1 MTASGA
7 RAMRDSVTRGEGER
21 RDAARRRKKWL
32 IVAALAAVGMGPG
45 FYIGF
50 QHGAA
55 LAESRPVV
63 WPPAVAAAL
72 AILYL
77 VSVIG
82 GGYLLSR
89 FTDEVERQQ
98 GYRAVSF
105 AGTVLMIVYPTW
117 YLLWKGG
124 FVWEPIHWVLFIL
137 FWLSLAL
144 ATIWYRYSMQAE
156 S

>member
-1 MTASGA
+1 MTVSGGL
-7 RAMRDSVTRGEGER
+7 AMRDDAPLGEGEL

-32 IVAALAAVGMGPG
+32 IVAPLAAVGMGPG

-55 LAESRPVV
+55 LAGSRPVF
-63 WPPAVAAAL
+63 WPPAVAAGMA
-72 AILYL
+72 ALYL
-77 VSVIG
+77 VAVIV
-82 GGYLLSR
+82 GGYMLSR
-89 FTDEVERQQ
+89 FTDEIERQLS
-98 GYRAVSF
+98 YRAGSV
-105 AGTVLMIVYPTW
+105 AGAVLMIVYPTW

-124 FVWEPIHWVLFIL
+124 FVPEPIHWVLFIL

-144 ATIWYRYSMQAE
+144 TTIWYRVSMQAE